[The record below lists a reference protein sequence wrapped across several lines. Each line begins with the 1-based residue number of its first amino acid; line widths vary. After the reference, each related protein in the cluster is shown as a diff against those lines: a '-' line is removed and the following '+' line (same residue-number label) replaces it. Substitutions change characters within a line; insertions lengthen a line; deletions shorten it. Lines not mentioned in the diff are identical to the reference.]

1 MVILLNIV
9 FGLLAGWLTDYVL
22 ARIGVD
28 APVREIVAVVVGIIV
43 FLLNLAAQVL
53 NR

>member
-22 ARIGVD
+22 VKAGVD
-28 APVREIVAVVVGIIV
+28 APVRTVVAVIVGIIIY
-43 FLLNLAAQVL
+43 LLNIADQLV
-53 NR
+53 